1 VRGTLCRVV
10 RRHVAHRATIGDRVA
25 RRLKR
30 DLRCAKAIAMT
41 KVCIVGAGAIG
52 GFLGTHLAAGAIEL
66 DALLSAVREIG
77 QRVGVA
83 TPLHEPGDDPA
94 TCPVGA
100 QPGATASDRARQRD
114 RQPGGRVL
122 RVGARFRIADQPL

>member
-1 VRGTLCRVV
+1 
-10 RRHVAHRATIGDRVA
+10 
-25 RRLKR
+25 LKR

-52 GFLGTHLAAGAIEL
+52 GVLGTHLAAGAIEL

-100 QPGATASDRARQRD
+100 QRARRRRIGRD
-114 RQPGGRVL
+114 NVIDSRADVYCASAHVFGSRISRYDVLADMNTAKERV
-122 RVGARFRIADQPL
+122 RWRYFSRDCS